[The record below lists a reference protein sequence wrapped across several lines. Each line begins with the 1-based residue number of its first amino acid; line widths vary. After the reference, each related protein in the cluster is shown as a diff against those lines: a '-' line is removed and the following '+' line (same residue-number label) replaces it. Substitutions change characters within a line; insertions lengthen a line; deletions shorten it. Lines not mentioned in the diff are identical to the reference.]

1 MLGRPR
7 ERGRPDSFREFS
19 LTPSREV
26 RVRGW
31 IVVLV
36 VIVAGCAATRELAAL
51 RQVEFRY
58 DRIADARVA
67 GIPLAQVSSP
77 DDVTPLDLARL
88 GVAIASKDVP
98 LDLTVHLEGRNP
110 ETNQVTARLVA
121 LDWAYFVDG
130 QEAVSGRLAE
140 PYAFPPG
147 QPTDV
152 PVVVTF
158 NLVDLF
164 GGDGR
169 ALLDVALAL
178 AGQRTSTRV
187 VTLRLTPTVD
197 TPAGAIRYP
206 VPLTLDLS
214 RLPAR

>member
-1 MLGRPR
+1 MRA
-7 ERGRPDSFREFS
+7 
-19 LTPSREV
+19 
-26 RVRGW
+26 W

-36 VIVAGCAATRELAAL
+36 VVAAGCAAAREFAAL

-67 GIPLAQVSSP
+67 GIPLGHAASPEDVS
-77 DDVTPLDLARL
+77 PLDLARL
-88 GVAIASKDVP
+88 GLAIASKDVP

-110 ETNQVTARLVA
+110 ETNRVTARLVA
-121 LDWAYFVDG
+121 LDWAYLVDG
-130 QEAVSGRLAE
+130 RETVAGRLAE

-158 NLVDLF
+158 NLVEFF

-169 ALLDVALAL
+169 AILDVALAL
-178 AGQRTSTRV
+178 AGQRASTRQ
-187 VTLRLTPTVD
+187 VTLRLTPTVE
-197 TPAGAIRYP
+197 TAAGPIRYP

-214 RLPAR
+214 RPPGH